1 MNRNQNRLRARF
13 APEIRFEVEPLP
25 ASLARGRP
33 EAELDQL
40 KDRLLEPLLRQTADA
55 ELVRRL
61 RRAAN
66 EAATLAWL
74 TPFPLLVLPV
84 LLDEKAETAKKQATR
99 QQAILLRGRGPWEQA
114 A

>member
-66 EAATLAWL
+66 EAATLAW
-74 TPFPLLVLPV
+74 
-84 LLDEKAETAKKQATR
+84 Q
-99 QQAILLRGRGPWEQA
+99 IGRA
-114 A
+114 HV